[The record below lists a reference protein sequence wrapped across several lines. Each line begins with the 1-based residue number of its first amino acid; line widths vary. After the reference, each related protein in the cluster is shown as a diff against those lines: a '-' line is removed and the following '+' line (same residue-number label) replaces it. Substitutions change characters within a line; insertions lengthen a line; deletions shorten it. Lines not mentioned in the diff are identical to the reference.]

1 MWVIALV
8 LTMGWFPAV
17 ANSAPGDGGLP
28 AESPTLSLESL
39 GVDST
44 FAFYGVQGTQNLT
57 VPVPRGLAPTALNVV
72 VEMPPNLRSGVIA
85 VTQDNR
91 VVSRID
97 LPPADQAPI
106 SIPLV
111 GAEIVDNAA
120 AVVLRTYLVPVEGYC
135 LYDPTIPLRLTNA
148 SVTYEGTEAPPAT
161 VAEFLPPVLQ
171 RLTIFLPEQPSR
183 AESDAAVRLTA
194 TTVAHYGR
202 QPTNVTVLPLPGSE
216 TAPPAPSQP
225 LERQVVIRER
235 PDSALTLQGTV
246 GVPSLLITGP
256 ANDLTN
262 QTRLLSSDISRLA
275 LASKAVVG
283 PLRSSPQ
290 LPPDLTTIRDL
301 GQPGVNAVALSPQVS
316 IGLDQTRLG
325 RSVRNVRVHLQG
337 SYTPLPSSVAGEVV
351 VSIGSDT
358 VERWPTDNNGV
369 IDRWVNVPDR
379 LLQRYTNLGVAVNL
393 AGNTG
398 RCGEFQPVKLVI
410 DGATVVT
417 SQAAMPPAPPGFQ
430 SLPQAMLPR
439 LQVGIA
445 DDAFAD
451 TVRGAQIIEGLQ
463 RLSALPME
471 TQVVSV
477 ADALNSELPA
487 VVVSAQGW
495 DDQRVQLPVS
505 NRDNVIEVSGVGG
518 DGPPETLTLDPSLQ
532 FGSLQ
537 TVFDGKRTVVVATS
551 TAAPAEL
558 DALLGWLDAD
568 GRRWSRLSGDAVLQ
582 PAGRDPVTV
591 ASVAQPPAQPADRG
605 RPWIWWVAG
614 ATAAVAVLGTGFA
627 VLVNRRRKPGG

>member
-1 MWVIALV
+1 M
-8 LTMGWFPAV
+8 
-17 ANSAPGDGGLP
+17 
-28 AESPTLSLESL
+28 
-39 GVDST
+39 
-44 FAFYGVQGTQNLT
+44 
-57 VPVPRGLAPTALNVV
+57 
-72 VEMPPNLRSGVIA
+72 
-85 VTQDNR
+85 
-91 VVSRID
+91 SRCC
-97 LPPADQAPI
+97 
-106 SIPLV
+106 
-111 GAEIVDNAA
+111 
-120 AVVLRTYLVPVEGYC
+120 RF
-135 LYDPTIPLRLTNA
+135 R
-148 SVTYEGTEAPPAT
+148 
-161 VAEFLPPVLQ
+161 
-171 RLTIFLPEQPSR
+171 
-183 AESDAAVRLTA
+183 
-194 TTVAHYGR
+194 
-202 QPTNVTVLPLPGSE
+202 GSE

-417 SQAAMPPAPPGFQ
+417 SQAAMPPAPAGFQ